1 MPLSRRYTPEK
12 PPEETC
18 SFGLDFSAVIPPGVG
33 ISTGSLAIFSNT
45 AAPAPADGDFT
56 VGEVMVRGRAIYA
69 ILSGGVSGKD
79 YQLRWT
85 ATDSEGNV
93 WPRTALVLCA
103 ETS

>member
-1 MPLSRRYTPEK
+1 MPLSRRYQPEK

-33 ISTGSLAIFSNT
+33 IESGSLAIFSNT
-45 AAPAPADGDFT
+45 AAPAPADADFT
-56 VGEVMVRGRAIYA
+56 VGAVMVRGRAIYA
-69 ILSGGVSGKD
+69 MLSGGVSGKD